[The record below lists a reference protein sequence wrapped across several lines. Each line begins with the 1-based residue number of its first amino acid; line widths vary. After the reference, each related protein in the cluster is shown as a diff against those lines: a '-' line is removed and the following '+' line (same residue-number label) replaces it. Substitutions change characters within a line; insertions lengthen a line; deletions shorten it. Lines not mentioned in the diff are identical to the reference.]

1 MASPDYQQVYNMFRT
16 KYRNQPAHVQK
27 AMREEARQARLAAA
41 ATRDI
46 PEEFAN
52 ANLAS
57 LGALRATAKKPFA
70 QKRIPENVEK
80 LIEESLGALPYN
92 RKTNTGTR
100 RVYPGRND
108 IVRGVLATTK
118 IKNRITKKKAEEL
131 ARKHEMAM
139 NAYMTA
145 KMTESNRTRETRR
158 LAKQKSRERRG
169 HYSIN
174 RRGFN
179 NTKGSR
185 KGMAA
190 YINMKTNTRKAAPK
204 RRLTE
209 RQKIIEKYLVQSMQN
224 NQ

>member
-1 MASPDYQQVYNMFRT
+1 MASPDYERVYNMFRT

-41 ATRDI
+41 AARDV
-46 PEEFAN
+46 PAEFAN

-57 LGALRATAKKPFA
+57 LGALRATAKNPFA
-70 QKRIPENVEK
+70 QKRIPENVER
-80 LIEESLGALPYN
+80 LIEESLGALPYTRTN
-92 RKTNTGTR
+92 NTGAR
-100 RVYPGRND
+100 RVHPGRNN
-108 IVRGVLATTK
+108 ITRGVLATTK
-118 IKNRITKKKAEEL
+118 IKNRIAKKKADEL
-131 ARKHEMAM
+131 ARKHEAAM

-145 KMTESNRTRETRR
+145 KMTEANRARETRR
-158 LAKQKSRERRG
+158 LAKQKSRARRG

-174 RRGFN
+174 RRVFN
-179 NTKGSR
+179 NTKGSKR
-185 KGMAA
+185 GITA
-190 YINMKTNTRKAAPK
+190 YINKKTNTRKAAPK